1 MMKLFKNEDAFTG
14 LEAAIVLI
22 AFIVV
27 AAVFSYVMLGAGF
40 FATQEAQRT
49 VHTGSQ
55 QASSSLEIIGN
66 VYGKTSATTAAATS
80 TSAHLE
86 YIEFTIGNTA
96 GGTPIDITQM
106 LVTIVCGTT
115 SVVIPFDETMSKEAL
130 GLDSGQP
137 SPDGTNGKWYVTE
150 TYNNVGDQTASAANK
165 NKLLEPGEQFVLK
178 IAFPD
183 NGAVLTP
190 NTRFSVNLQPAIGAA
205 YPIKKTVPSTLYA
218 VNIL

>member
-66 VYGKTSATTAAATS
+66 VYGMTSATSKESKTSAR
-80 TSAHLE
+80 LE
-86 YIEFTIGNTA
+86 YIEFTVGNTA
-96 GGTPIDITQM
+96 GGTPIDISQM
-106 LVTIVCGTT
+106 LVTFVCG
-115 SVVIPFDETMSKEAL
+115 SVSEVIPFDPNNSTVNASSSEGL
-130 GLDSGQP
+130 GIIGGGSWGV
-137 SPDGTNGKWYVTE
+137 NA
-150 TYNNVGDQTASAANK
+150 TYNDVGAQNH
-165 NKLLEPGEQFVLK
+165 LLESGEQFVLQVK
-178 IAFPD
+178 FTGGGKD
-183 NGAVLTP
+183 FLKP
-190 NTRFSVNLQPAIGAA
+190 NARFSVNLQPAIGAA
-205 YPIKKTVPSTLYA
+205 YPIKKTVPPTLYE